1 MHSPTDPTAEA
12 SAPGTRR
19 AAPPTLGDYHAVN
32 KGGGLFSE
40 ATGQWVGAVLAA
52 VAYRRGL
59 APTVLTV
66 ANLLVGAA
74 TAVTV
79 VATAGPVADGRLPAW
94 PVGLVALLGWQLAY
108 AFDCADGQLARATG
122 QTSHAGARVDILCDA
137 ALQIGLVT
145 AVAAVASA
153 QRPDAPTWLTVVFA
167 GTWMVSLVT
176 SALESGPA
184 AASMVPSRSLPVR
197 VVKLVRDPGALFFLA
212 GLVVLLLP
220 AAALWYVVAF
230 AIVNGGFLLASIAFS
245 ARTALGTGE
254 RAR

>member
-1 MHSPTDPTAEA
+1 MP
-12 SAPGTRR
+12 
-19 AAPPTLGDYHAVN
+19 AAHPVPPPTLRDYHAVN

-52 VAYRRGL
+52 TAYRRGV

-66 ANLLVGAA
+66 ANLVVGLA
-74 TAVTV
+74 TSVTV
-79 VATAGPVADGRLPAW
+79 VATASAVADGRLPAW
-94 PVGLVALLGWQLAY
+94 PAGLVALLGWQLAY

-145 AVAAVASA
+145 GVAAVAVA
-153 QRPDAPTWLTVVFA
+153 QRPTTPAWLVAVFA

-176 SALESGPA
+176 SALQSGPA

-212 GLVVLLLP
+212 GLILLLVP
-220 AAALWYVVAF
+220 AAAVWYVVAF
-230 AIVNGGFLLASIAFS
+230 AVINGGFLLASIAFA
-245 ARTALGTGE
+245 ARAALRGAASG
-254 RAR
+254 